1 MSGLAA
7 PVTLSKE
14 SVATYT
20 TQELG
25 LTGRGMQGPP
35 PAGTLAPLSTTQ
47 QVLLYAFHLNR
58 YFYTLSIF
66 DTICNFILL
75 HDCDS

>member
-47 QVLLYAFHLNR
+47 QVLLYAFHL
-58 YFYTLSIF
+58 
-66 DTICNFILL
+66 
-75 HDCDS
+75 